1 MEEEKKTP
9 EREEEQALPVQE
21 LPTDIPAEVR
31 QKLAEDLNEQATEDL
46 KQDVREAEKE
56 EANDEEVKANP
67 EMLTKSRLLKLL
79 VKKQYVKLREVT
91 EEEQPADLAE
101 LLEELDE
108 NNRLVVFRLLKKDVA
123 TEAFAYMSDEARD
136 DLVNAFSDVELVSAI
151 EDMSLDD
158 AADLLEDMPAGVVKR
173 VLEKSSRQTRESL
186 NKLLNYPESS
196 AGSLMTPE
204 YVRLRQEMTV
214 GDAFAA
220 IRKQGENAET
230 VYTCY
235 VVERNRLLG
244 VVSARSLLLSDPST
258 PIVDIMDDNV
268 VTVKVTDDQEYVAR
282 EMQRYDFTAMP
293 VLDNEGMFV
302 GIITI
307 DDAID
312 VLTDESTEDMQKMA
326 AILPD
331 DDATT
336 YFGTSVW
343 THAKQ
348 RIPWLLI
355 LMLSATFT
363 GMVTTHYEE
372 AFVSLPLLVS
382 FMPML
387 MDTAGNCGNQISTLM
402 VRGLALGEV
411 EPSDFL
417 KVLGKELRVSAIVG
431 AVLGL
436 VNGLRIYLM
445 YTYLYA
451 GQYDNVIG
459 YAVVVSVSL
468 FFSVS
473 QRVAV
478 LQRHPRKAGGR
489 YAAAGRQEAGRRPGH
504 HGDPLHHHHRGR
516 LQLDPLLPDR
526 TGCLPRHDVNT
537 QKRPCSGNAE
547 RGRSVSQIQQGPRLA
562 LAATPEGV
570 LLFGV
575 LLWCE
580 EESCARGGCGPAP
593 L

>member
-123 TEAFAYMSDEARD
+123 TQAFAYMSDEARD

-214 GDAFAA
+214 SDAFAA

-235 VVERNRLLG
+235 VVERNRLQDFRHIFHSG
-244 VVSARSLLLSDPST
+244 PPVQIKGST
-258 PIVDIMDDNV
+258 
-268 VTVKVTDDQEYVAR
+268 
-282 EMQRYDFTAMP
+282 
-293 VLDNEGMFV
+293 
-302 GIITI
+302 
-307 DDAID
+307 
-312 VLTDESTEDMQKMA
+312 
-326 AILPD
+326 
-331 DDATT
+331 
-336 YFGTSVW
+336 
-343 THAKQ
+343 
-348 RIPWLLI
+348 
-355 LMLSATFT
+355 
-363 GMVTTHYEE
+363 
-372 AFVSLPLLVS
+372 
-382 FMPML
+382 
-387 MDTAGNCGNQISTLM
+387 
-402 VRGLALGEV
+402 
-411 EPSDFL
+411 
-417 KVLGKELRVSAIVG
+417 
-431 AVLGL
+431 
-436 VNGLRIYLM
+436 
-445 YTYLYA
+445 
-451 GQYDNVIG
+451 
-459 YAVVVSVSL
+459 
-468 FFSVS
+468 
-473 QRVAV
+473 
-478 LQRHPRKAGGR
+478 
-489 YAAAGRQEAGRRPGH
+489 
-504 HGDPLHHHHRGR
+504 
-516 LQLDPLLPDR
+516 
-526 TGCLPRHDVNT
+526 
-537 QKRPCSGNAE
+537 
-547 RGRSVSQIQQGPRLA
+547 
-562 LAATPEGV
+562 
-570 LLFGV
+570 
-575 LLWCE
+575 
-580 EESCARGGCGPAP
+580 
-593 L
+593 